1 MTKSIKIA
9 WDKSDAISASC
20 SILRKGGIIVYPTDT
35 IYGIGCDAKNKHAI
49 EKINLIKGR
58 QTPMSVITS
67 SKSVIKTWLDIEERY
82 QNLILKKITSSDTF
96 IVPVKDNIVSN
107 LILGKDNSL
116 GIRIP
121 NHKFCNKLSLNYPNP
136 IITTSVNRT
145 GKNPLTRPDL
155 INIEFKN
162 EIDLI
167 IDDGVL
173 DNKGSKIFKFDNK
186 EFICLRS

>member
-9 WDKSDAISASC
+9 WDKSDSISASC
-20 SILRKGGIIVYPTDT
+20 SILERGGIIVYPTDT

-49 EKINLIKGR
+49 EKINFIKGR

-67 SKSVIKTWLDIEERY
+67 SKSVIRTWLDIEERY
-82 QNLILKKITSSDTF
+82 QKIILKKITSSDTF

-107 LILGKDNSL
+107 LILGKNNSL

-121 NHKFCNKLSLNYPNP
+121 NHKFCNKLSLSYPNP

-145 GKNPLTRPDL
+145 GKKPLTRPDL